1 MAEPAWIEPD
11 ADDELPLD
19 PHAVGRAYRL
29 ERAKRRAREDRQ
41 RERRMAA
48 LRFVG
53 VVVALLL
60 TCVFLSLT
68 VWQEIQRL
76 FGL

>member
-1 MAEPAWIEPD
+1 VAEPAWIEPD

-19 PHAVGRAYRL
+19 PHAVGRAYRV
-29 ERAKRRAREDRQ
+29 ERAKRRAREDRL
-41 RERRMAA
+41 RERKMAA
-48 LRFVG
+48 LRFVAA
-53 VVVALLL
+53 VVALLL
-60 TCVFLSLT
+60 TFVFLSLT

>member
-1 MAEPAWIEPD
+1 VAEPAWIEPD

-29 ERAKRRAREDRQ
+29 ERAKRRAREERL

-48 LRFVG
+48 LRFVA

-60 TCVFLSLT
+60 TCLFLSLT

>member
-1 MAEPAWIEPD
+1 MAEPAWIEPA

-29 ERAKRRAREDRQ
+29 ERAKRRARENRL
-41 RERRMAA
+41 RERRLAA
-48 LRFVG
+48 LRFVV

-60 TCVFLSLT
+60 TCVLLSLT

>member
-1 MAEPAWIEPD
+1 MAEPAWIEPED
-11 ADDELPLD
+11 EELPLD
-19 PHAVGRAYRL
+19 PHAVDRAYRL
-29 ERAKRRAREDRQ
+29 ERAKRHAREERV

-48 LRFVG
+48 LRFAA
-53 VVVALLL
+53 VVVVLLV